1 MNILMQ
7 RDLLTEYRK
16 KRKEEFDKVINLST
30 GLEDGRFFGGET
42 ARLIDD
48 GTIVD
53 GTGNPWF
60 YIKKGTV
67 KQFYEDL
74 SDDFV
79 GYITLAHF
87 KFSEFP
93 FILGEWRKRDLSL
106 VDNGDG
112 FYGLDV
118 NLHLDEESIFVKEL
132 RRLGYTLGI
141 SSELKGN
148 ENKELSAK
156 INIPVVDKLDIPG
169 FSVVGNAGNV
179 NSSGINLG
187 GAK

>member
-16 KRKEEFDKVINLST
+16 KKKIEYDTAINLSADPS
-30 GLEDGRFFGGET
+30 GDRFFDGQM

-48 GTIVD
+48 GMVVD
-53 GTGNPWF
+53 GNGNPWF

-67 KQFYEDL
+67 KRFYEEL
-74 SDDFV
+74 SDDFT

-93 FILGEWRKRDLSL
+93 FILGAWTKRDLSL
-106 VDNGDG
+106 VDNGNG
-112 FYGLDV
+112 FYGLNV
-118 NLHLDEESIFVKEL
+118 NLRLDEESIFVKEL
-132 RRLGYTLGI
+132 RRLGYTIGI
-141 SSELKGN
+141 SSELKGS
-148 ENKELSAK
+148 ENKNLSAK
-156 INIPVVDKLDIPG
+156 IGIQVVDKLDIPG

-187 GAK
+187 GAA